1 MTLLK
6 EIDKNNIPKHV
17 AIIMDGN
24 GRWAKKKGNSRLFG
38 HKNGVNAVREATEAA
53 AEMGIQY
60 LTLYAFSTENWN
72 RPKLEVDGLMTLL
85 VSAIE
90 NETKKLNE
98 NNIRLHTIG
107 DIARLPKNVRIKLS
121 SAIES
126 TATNTG
132 MNLIL
137 ALNYSG
143 KWDITN
149 AVKRISENIADN
161 IIKVEDIDD
170 TMISDN
176 LTTSEFPDPE
186 FLIRTSGECRLSN
199 FLLWE
204 LAYAEF
210 YFTEV
215 LWPDFSKNT
224 FYDAIMSYQNRERR
238 FGKISEQI
246 NKA

>member
-1 MTLLK
+1 MTLLE
-6 EIDKNNIPKHV
+6 EIDKNNIPRHV

-38 HKNGVNAVREATEAA
+38 HKNGVKAVREATEAA
-53 AEMGIQY
+53 AQMGVQY

-107 DIARLPKNVRIKLS
+107 DITRLPKNVRAKLNG
-121 SAIES
+121 AIDN
-126 TATNTG
+126 TASNTG

-149 AVKRISENIADN
+149 AVKRISQDIKDN
-161 IIKVEDIDD
+161 KISVEDIND
-170 TMISDN
+170 TLITNN
-176 LTTSEFPDPE
+176 LTTAQFPDPE

-210 YFTEV
+210 YFTET
-215 LWPDFSKNT
+215 LWPDFSKDT
-224 FYDAIMSYQNRERR
+224 FYEAIKSYQNRERR

-246 NKA
+246 KES

>member
-1 MTLLK
+1 
-6 EIDKNNIPKHV
+6 
-17 AIIMDGN
+17 
-24 GRWAKKKGNSRLFG
+24 
-38 HKNGVNAVREATEAA
+38 
-53 AEMGIQY
+53 
-60 LTLYAFSTENWN
+60 LYAFSTENWN

-107 DIARLPKNVRIKLS
+107 DITRLPKNVRAKLNG
-121 SAIES
+121 AIDN
-126 TATNTG
+126 TASNTG
-132 MNLIL
+132 MNLVL

-149 AVKRISENIADN
+149 AVKRISQDIKDN
-161 IIKVEDIDD
+161 KINVEDIND
-170 TMISDN
+170 TLITNN
-176 LTTSEFPDPE
+176 LTTAQFPDPE

-210 YFTEV
+210 YFTET
-215 LWPDFSKNT
+215 LWPDFSKDT
-224 FYDAIMSYQNRERR
+224 FYEAIKSYQNRERR

-246 NKA
+246 KES